1 MLTPTCLY
9 VPGNRCL
16 DIGCGSGYLTA
27 CMGLLVAPKGKAI
40 GIDHIQEL
48 VDFSKRNIQQ
58 DQPDLL
64 RDGVVEFVGEFLSL
78 SRMVVHF

>member
-1 MLTPTCLY
+1 
-9 VPGNRCL
+9 
-16 DIGCGSGYLTA
+16 
-27 CMGLLVAPKGKAI
+27 MGLLVAPKGKAI